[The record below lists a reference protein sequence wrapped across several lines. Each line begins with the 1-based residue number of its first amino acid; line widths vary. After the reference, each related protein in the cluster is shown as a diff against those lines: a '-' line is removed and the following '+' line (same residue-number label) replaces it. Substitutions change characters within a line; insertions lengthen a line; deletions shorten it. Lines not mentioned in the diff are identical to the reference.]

1 MAEKLDFEN
10 LSLPSDF
17 PIIEDMASF
26 SKSKETLNDV
36 EVDIPEVESLE
47 DFSKPTPKASETEEP
62 EEEVVE
68 DDEEEEIEIPQPDD
82 NTQTE
87 IDSENKAWAT
97 YLQSKGWLEE
107 FEEEEFEDSE
117 EWVEQKLAASLEKK
131 ALESLDPR
139 IREINEKFKKGVPL
153 DALLEIEA
161 DKDALSELTAE
172 DLEEDET
179 LAERIVAEQL
189 ALMGESTED
198 IMETIETYKDANLL
212 GKQATKALKFV
223 KNHKE
228 KQIAE
233 MEKEAQK
240 AQEMREKQEAQNL
253 SMLKTKIEQANEF
266 INGVPLSKDDKP
278 RLFEATTKVGK
289 DGMTEYQRM
298 LSDPEMQFKVAQFV
312 VLMKGDLSKI
322 ENKIKTKVTKQ
333 VKNSVSTYQDKPRD
347 LKSDAEKALAYIKSK
362 RKI

>member
-26 SKSKETLNDV
+26 SKSTETLNEE

-47 DFSKPTPKASETEEP
+47 VFSKTTPKASEVD
-62 EEEVVE
+62 EEEDE
-68 DDEEEEIEIPQPDD
+68 EEEEEIEIPQPGAE
-82 NTQTE
+82 TQNE
-87 IDSENKAWAT
+87 LDSENKAWAT

-117 EWVEQKLAASLEKK
+117 EWVEQKLSASLEKK

-153 DALLEIEA
+153 DSLLELEA
-161 DKDALSELTAE
+161 DKDALSELTAD

-189 ALMGESTED
+189 SLMGESVED
-198 IMETIETYKDANLL
+198 IKETIETYKDANLL
-212 GKQATKALKFV
+212 GKQATKALKFI

-228 KQIAE
+228 KQIVE
-233 MEKEAQK
+233 MEKEANR
-240 AQEMREKQEAQNL
+240 AQELREQQEAQNL

-266 INGVPLSKDDKP
+266 INGVPLSKEDKP
-278 RLFEATTKVGK
+278 RLFEATTKIGK

-298 LSDPEMQFKVAQFV
+298 LTDPEMQFKVAQFV
-312 VLMKGDLSKI
+312 ILMKGNLSKI
-322 ENKIKTKVTKQ
+322 ENKLKTKVTNQ
-333 VKNSVSTYQDKPRD
+333 VKHSVATYQDKPRD